1 MPLPRN
7 IKFTHV
13 KPWLAY
19 PEYTTHDDLT
29 SFQLAPGLCLTF
41 QFECSALTFIF
52 ISRSVLSEP
61 DGVGRL
67 RHGDERDLRQEHRQ
81 PGPEARHAGQA
92 LQGGAVNCD
101 EIKKTVSWGANLVH
115 PLAA

>member
-1 MPLPRN
+1 MLLPRN

-41 QFECSALTFIF
+41 QFKCLALT
-52 ISRSVLSEP
+52 ISTFQGLFYLNRMEWAASAMEMSVIS
-61 DGVGRL
+61 
-67 RHGDERDLRQEHRQ
+67 
-81 PGPEARHAGQA
+81 AK
-92 LQGGAVNCD
+92 N
-101 EIKKTVSWGANLVH
+101 IANLAERHVTGARDSRVE
-115 PLAA
+115 L